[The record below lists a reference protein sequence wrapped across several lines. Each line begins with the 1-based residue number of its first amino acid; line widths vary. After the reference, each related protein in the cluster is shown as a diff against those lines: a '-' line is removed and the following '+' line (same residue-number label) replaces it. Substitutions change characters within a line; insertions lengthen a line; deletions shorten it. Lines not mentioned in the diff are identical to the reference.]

1 MADAYKILGQGQMAN
16 AIATLFT
23 VTTGSWIIK
32 SVEIVNTGTTTQSF
46 RTCINGT
53 TDANAWLGTSNDLIS
68 LTRGQSYRSDAGW
81 TMALENGATI
91 AAVTTTASQVTMTIS
106 GDQVT

>member
-1 MADAYKILGQGQMAN
+1 MADAYKVLGQGQMAN

-23 VTTGSWIIK
+23 VSTGSWIVK
-32 SVEIVNTGTTTQSF
+32 SVEIVNTNTTTENF
-46 RTCINGT
+46 RMCINGT
-53 TDANAWLGTSNDLIS
+53 LDANAWLGTSSNLIA
-68 LTRGQSYRSDAGW
+68 LKAGESYRSDAGW

-91 AAVTTTASQVTMTIS
+91 AAVTTTASKVTVTIS